1 MNESE
6 KNLMRRH
13 LVQLSLDL
21 TGLVLAAETAIR
33 RLDAMRKALDRQ
45 GRMYAFTVRHEDD
58 TKERAC
64 RFVEGETF
72 AEREQR
78 AQEIA
83 MSLQGEGVLAV
94 EYGPEHE

>member
-6 KNLMRRH
+6 KNLMRGH
-13 LVQLSLDL
+13 LAQLRLDL

-33 RLDAMRKALDRQ
+33 KLDGVRKDLDRH

-58 TKERAC
+58 TKARAC
-64 RFVEGETF
+64 RFVEGATF

-94 EYGPEHE
+94 EFAPEHE